1 LSFLL
6 FVAQQCGGVMLFSA
20 LIVKNAVQIKEL
32 LLYANY
38 DSHLC
43 GFFILRFFA
52 RIERI
57 SYLDAFYPTWS
68 RK

>member
-1 LSFLL
+1 
-6 FVAQQCGGVMLFSA
+6 MLFSA

>member
-1 LSFLL
+1 MRWCNVIFR
-6 FVAQQCGGVMLFSA
+6 FDR
-20 LIVKNAVQIKEL
+20 KNAVQIKEL